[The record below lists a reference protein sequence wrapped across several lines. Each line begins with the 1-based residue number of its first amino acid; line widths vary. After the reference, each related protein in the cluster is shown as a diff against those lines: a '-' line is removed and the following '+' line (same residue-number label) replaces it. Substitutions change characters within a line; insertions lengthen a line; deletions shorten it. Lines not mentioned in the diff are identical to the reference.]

1 MKRLPT
7 NSFINLDELN
17 FDYSFCDKKQRE
29 LVMEFVKNKVK
40 TTQEKPNK
48 HQWTDYWK
56 EVFESDSK
64 TPSFFKKKQDVI
76 TGKNVFRYKDNFILT
91 KKENLGPEA
100 LHEIINNALLTLPKN
115 ISAVVEFGCG
125 NGHNLQYI
133 KERHPKLKLAGCD
146 FAKSAVLM
154 VKKNGHESFLF
165 DMKAADS
172 LIPKSIK
179 LDPDNTAFF
188 TSGSMEQLGSDW
200 KIFFD
205 FLVSSA
211 VKYVIHVEPIKE
223 LYCKNKDMEKLA
235 IKFHKSKKY
244 LNNYF
249 SHLKKQKTFTVTY
262 SKSNFGTLFDQGF
275 NVLILKRK

>member
-29 LVMEFVKNKVK
+29 LVMAFVKNKVK

-76 TGKNVFRYKDNFILT
+76 IGKNVFRYKDNFILT

-100 LHEIINNALLTLPKN
+100 LHEIINNVLLTLPKN
-115 ISAVVEFGCG
+115 IASVVEFGCG

-165 DMKAADS
+165 DMKAVDS

-179 LDPDNTAFF
+179 LNPDNTAFF

-205 FLVSSA
+205 FLVGSA

-235 IKFHKSKKY
+235 IKFHNSKKY
-244 LNNYF
+244 LNHYF
-249 SHLKKQKTFTVTY
+249 SHLKKQKIFTVTY